1 MKYAVNFHHLLYIF
15 GLAFLI
21 CLVFSLCPE
30 HGSFGHYLSVSE
42 EYRYNSEEQCLLILM
57 EEVCAVR

>member
-1 MKYAVNFHHLLYIF
+1 MEYAVNFHHLLCTF

-30 HGSFGHYLSVSE
+30 HGSSGHYLSVSE
-42 EYRYNSEEQCLLILM
+42 EYRYNSEQRCLLILT
-57 EEVCAVR
+57 EEVHAI